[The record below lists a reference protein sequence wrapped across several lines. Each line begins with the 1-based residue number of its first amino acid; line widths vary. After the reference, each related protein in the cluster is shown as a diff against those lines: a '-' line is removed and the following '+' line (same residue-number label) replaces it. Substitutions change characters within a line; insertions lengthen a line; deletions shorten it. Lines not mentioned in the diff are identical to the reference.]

1 MGVIN
6 FILLLSPQNLR
17 RTKKMAKNRNWF
29 NGAIAHQKYDEFVT
43 KYPTIDEEEMLAI
56 AKDGSLKEFR
66 LLCNALYEGSYTSR
80 GCFYE
85 DYQQKLR
92 LVKACNERVNTILGP
107 ENAELYDKLMRSQ
120 KHERWGGDER
130 YRLFGYDFAPYD
142 DRQVILSIVELK
154 MEYLNKPLTVEN
166 IPAITD
172 LYNHGRYWDLFP
184 ERSSVGFDWENDDR
198 DFRILNKDRQKHVE
212 IWISFMNCIFNQE
225 YQTAYNKI
233 LWYDIQKEKVRA
245 EERKRFAEMG

>member
-1 MGVIN
+1 
-6 FILLLSPQNLR
+6 
-17 RTKKMAKNRNWF
+17 MAKNRNWY
-29 NGAIAHQKYDEFVT
+29 NSELSKQKYYEFVM
-43 KYPTIDEEEMLAI
+43 KYPVINEDEMLSI

-66 LLCNALYEGSYTSR
+66 LLCNALYEGGYFTR
-80 GCFYE
+80 GCFYDNFE
-85 DYQQKLR
+85 QKRR
-92 LVKACNERVNTILGP
+92 LVQACNERVNSILGA
-107 ENAELYDKLMRSQ
+107 EAAELYEKLMKSQ

-154 MEYLNKPLTVEN
+154 MAYLNKPLKIED
-166 IPAITD
+166 IPAIAD

-184 ERSSVGFDWENDDR
+184 ERSGYDLDWENDDR
-198 DFRILNKDRQKHVE
+198 AFNILNKDRQKHVE
-212 IWISFMNCIFNQE
+212 IWLSFMNCIFNGE

-245 EERKRFAEMG
+245 EERKRRAEKD